1 MWDYTDKV
9 MDHFLNPRNVGFLED
24 ADGVGE
30 VGSMACGDALRLS
43 FRLGEDG
50 RIAEVRF
57 QTFGCGSAI
66 ASSSVL
72 TEMLVG
78 KTLEEAARI
87 TNEDIVRELGGL
99 PRQKMHCSVM
109 GREALEAA
117 IVDYYRRRGQEVPCA
132 LLHDDPEVCHCFQVS
147 EHTIRE
153 AIARHDLADVEDV
166 THYTKAGGGCGQCH
180 DEIRR
185 LLAEHRREKEAHPP
199 VTVDLAAAT
208 TTGETAADRDAAFRE
223 RVAELLA
230 EDVAPALRADGG
242 DVELVAVHGRR
253 VHVRLTGACAA
264 CPASGATVEGW
275 IQQRLRELLD
285 EEVVVVEEK
294 A

>member
-9 MDHFLNPRNVGFLED
+9 MDHFLNPRNVGFVED

-43 FRLGEDG
+43 FKLDAEG
-50 RIAEVRF
+50 RIAEAKF

-72 TEMLVG
+72 TEMLIG

-87 TNEDIVRELGGL
+87 TNDDIVRELGGL

-117 IVDYYRRRGQEVPCA
+117 ILDYYRRRGQEPPCA
-132 LLHDDPEVCHCFQVS
+132 LIHQDREICHCYQVS

-153 AIARHDLADVEDV
+153 AIARHELTEVEEV
-166 THYTKAGGGCGQCH
+166 THYTKAGGGCTQCH
-180 DEIRR
+180 DEIRA
-185 LLAEHRREKEAHPP
+185 LIAEHRQQKGEPI
-199 VTVDLAAAT
+199 VVDLADAVAARK
-208 TTGETAADRDAAFRE
+208 EADGREPDDEFVARVRD
-223 RVAELLA
+223 LLA
-230 EDVAPALRADGG
+230 NDVAPALRTDGG
-242 DVELVAVHGRR
+242 DIELVAVHGRR
-253 VHVRLTGACAA
+253 IHVRLVGACAA
-264 CPASGATVEGW
+264 CPASGATIEQWVEA
-275 IQQRLRELLD
+275 RLREHLGED
-285 EEVVVVEEK
+285 ITVVEERS
-294 A
+294 